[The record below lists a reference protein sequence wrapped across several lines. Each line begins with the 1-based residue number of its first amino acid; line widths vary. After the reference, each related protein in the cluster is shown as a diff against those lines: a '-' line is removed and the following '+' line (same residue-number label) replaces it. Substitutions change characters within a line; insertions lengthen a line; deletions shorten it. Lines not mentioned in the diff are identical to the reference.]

1 MSLKDRAKKAKAP
14 GGQAGGIHGNT
25 KTNRSQCSTKST
37 ASEAQR
43 QRVLEALRVS
53 PQTTHDLRC
62 LGIYQAPARVIELR
76 RRGFSIL
83 TERVTLWDRDGY
95 AHRGAALYHL
105 IEEPDE
111 IAGSA
116 RALPTGSEVAP

>member
-1 MSLKDRAKKAKAP
+1 MSRNDRPKKAKAP
-14 GGQAGGIHGNT
+14 GGQAGGFQGNT
-25 KTNRSQCSTKST
+25 KTIKAECSAKST
-37 ASEAQR
+37 TSEAQR

-83 TERVTLWDRDGY
+83 TERVTLWDRDGF

-105 IEEPDE
+105 IEEPNQ
-111 IAGSA
+111 IAGPV
-116 RALPTGSEVAP
+116 RALPNGSKVVP

>member
-1 MSLKDRAKKAKAP
+1 MTARRQLQGA
-14 GGQAGGIHGNT
+14 
-25 KTNRSQCSTKST
+25 KST
-37 ASEAQR
+37 TSEAQR
-43 QRVLEALRVS
+43 QRVLEALRVG

-83 TERVTLWDRDGY
+83 TERFTLWDRDGF

-105 IEEPDE
+105 IEKPNE
-111 IAGSA
+111 IVGLVRTVPNS
-116 RALPTGSEVAP
+116 SEVAP